1 MILEKTVSS
10 SIQLDESHLK
20 DSIEPKKVLA
30 VGPDVKDIKP
40 GDTVLYKF
48 YNTPYVVEDPV
59 LKKTILLPKQSAIF
73 SATAELNKQEVP
85 VTYFLVRASD
95 VLAVYESDK

>member
-1 MILEKTVSS
+1 MLALE
-10 SIQLDESHLK
+10 ESHLK

-30 VGPDVKDIKP
+30 VGPDVRGIKP

-48 YNTPYVVEDPV
+48 FNTPYIVEDPV

-95 VLAVYESDK
+95 VLAVYDHD